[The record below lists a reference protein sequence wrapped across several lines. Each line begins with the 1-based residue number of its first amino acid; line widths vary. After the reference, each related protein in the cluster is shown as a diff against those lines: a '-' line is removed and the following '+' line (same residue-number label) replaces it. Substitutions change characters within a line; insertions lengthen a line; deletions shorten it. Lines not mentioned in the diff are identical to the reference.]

1 MRRRMSQKTRQN
13 DMTVRELIKKGQEKL
28 EAAGKDGAAFDA
40 RALLSFVM
48 DIPFR
53 DMAVHYSDEPSD
65 KQASEFLDLIG
76 RRLSGEPLQYITGEQ
91 EFMGLDFH
99 VDERV
104 LIPRLDTEILAEEA
118 VRYVQRKLA
127 ENHQESSAGVNGSCS
142 PFTVLDLCCGSGAI
156 GLSVAKLAVSGSGQD
171 ENEVRVVLSDISG
184 DALDVARE
192 NAESLGVAD
201 MTDFI
206 QSDLFEDLPD
216 DLSDGICDMQFGL
229 ITANPPYIRSE
240 VIDTLDCE
248 VKDCEPRLA
257 LDGGS
262 DGLDVYRRIISEAP
276 DHLEAGGRLMMEIG
290 YDQAEDIRRLLEEDG
305 RYSGITIRKDLAG
318 LDRAVICTV

>member
-1 MRRRMSQKTRQN
+1 
-13 DMTVRELIKKGQEKL
+13 MTVREIIKRGQEEL

-48 DIPFR
+48 EIPFR
-53 DMAVHYSDEPSD
+53 EAAVHYGDEVPEE
-65 KQASEFLDLIG
+65 QAAEFRRLIG

-118 VRYVQRKLA
+118 LGYVQKKLA
-127 ENHQESSAGVNGSCS
+127 ETSQMYSDALSGETE
-142 PFTVLDLCCGSGAI
+142 PLRILDLCCGSGAI
-156 GLSVAKLAVSGSGQD
+156 GLSVAKLAPSGQD
-171 ENEVRVVLSDISG
+171 LRELQVFLSDISG
-184 DALDVARE
+184 DAIDVARE
-192 NAESLGVAD
+192 NADSLNVSGRAVF
-201 MTDFI
+201 M
-206 QSDLFEDLPD
+206 QGDLFE
-216 DLSDGICDMQFGL
+216 GMRDMKFAL
-229 ITANPPYIRSE
+229 VTANPPYIRSE
-240 VIDTLDCE
+240 VIKTLDEE

-262 DGLDVYRRIISEAP
+262 DGLDIYRRIISEAP

-290 YDQAEDIRRLLEEDG
+290 FDQADDILQLLTGDS
-305 RYSGITIRKDLAG
+305 RYTGITIRKDLAG
-318 LDRAVICTV
+318 LDRVAECVRS

>member
-28 EAAGKDGAAFDA
+28 EAAGKDGASFDA
-40 RALLSFVM
+40 RTLLSFVM

-53 DMAVHYSDEPSD
+53 DIAVHYSDEPSD

-118 VRYVQRKLA
+118 VEYVRQELA
-127 ENHQESSAGVNGSCS
+127 GKHQTSSAGMNGLQG

-171 ENEVRVVLSDISG
+171 DGEVKVVLSDISR
-184 DALDVARE
+184 DALEVARG

-201 MTDFI
+201 MTDFV
-206 QSDLFEDLPD
+206 QSDLFEDI
-216 DLSDGICDMQFGL
+216 GDMQFGL

-248 VKDCEPRLA
+248 VKNCEPRLA

-262 DGLDVYRRIISEAP
+262 DGLDIYRRIISEAP

-290 YDQAEDIRRLLEEDG
+290 FDQAEDIRRLLEEDG

>member
-1 MRRRMSQKTRQN
+1 MSQKTRQN

-28 EAAGKDGAAFDA
+28 EAAGKDGASFDA

-53 DMAVHYSDEPSD
+53 SMTVHYGDEPSD
-65 KQASEFLDLIG
+65 SQAADFLELIG
-76 RRLSGEPLQYITGEQ
+76 RRLRGEPLQYITGEQ

-118 VRYVQRKLA
+118 VEYVQNRKP
-127 ENHQESSAGVNGSCS
+127 SR
-142 PFTVLDLCCGSGAI
+142 VLDLCCGSGAI

-171 ENEVRVVLSDISG
+171 DGEVKVVLSDISR
-184 DALDVARE
+184 DALEVARG

-201 MTDFI
+201 MTDFV
-206 QSDLFEDLPD
+206 QSDLFEDI
-216 DLSDGICDMQFGL
+216 GDMQFGL

-248 VKDCEPRLA
+248 VKNCEPRLA

-262 DGLDVYRRIISEAP
+262 DGLDIYRRIISEAP

-290 YDQAEDIRRLLEEDG
+290 FDQAEDIRRLLEEDG